1 MILCVATT
9 PSIDRL
15 FEVARLV
22 PGAIHRPER
31 FVAVAGGKGLNV
43 ARAAAALGADVR
55 AVAPLGGHAGRW
67 IAGELEREGIAADV
81 VAVAGETRSCLTVA
95 AGGELT
101 EFYENAAPLGEGG
114 WERLQRAVAAR
125 LPEAAWLTLSGS
137 LPAGAPPDGH
147 ARLIAAARAGGV
159 RVAVDTHGEPL
170 EHALRAHPDLV
181 KVNAEEAAHATAG
194 RARRPAGRRR
204 RAMRPAGR
212 RRRAR
217 RPAGRRR
224 EATATAGAEAAPAAA
239 ALRELTGGA
248 AVVTHGADGLE
259 VCDPDGRTMRAR
271 PPAVG
276 PYPVGSGDACLAGL
290 VCALAAGADWPGAVA
305 LGVGAAA
312 ANAELAGAGRLDPER
327 ARALA
332 ALV

>member
-15 FEVARLV
+15 FEVERLV
-22 PGAIHRPER
+22 PGAIHRPVDH
-31 FVAVAGGKGLNV
+31 VAVAGGKGLNV
-43 ARAAAALGADVR
+43 ARVAAALGADVR

-67 IAGELEREGIAADV
+67 IAAELEREGIAGDV
-81 VAVAGETRSCLTVA
+81 VEVAGETRSCLSVA
-95 AGGELT
+95 AAGELT
-101 EFYENAAPLGEGG
+101 EFYENAAPLGEDG
-114 WERLQRAVAAR
+114 WERLEQAISAR

-147 ARLIAAARAGGV
+147 ARLIAAARAAGV

-181 KVNAEEAAHATAG
+181 KVNAGEAAHALG
-194 RARRPAGRRR
+194 G
-204 RAMRPAGR
+204 
-212 RRRAR
+212 
-217 RPAGRRR
+217 RR
-224 EATATAGAEAAPAAA
+224 EATAEAAA

-248 AVVTHGADGLE
+248 AAVTHGADGLE
-259 VCDPDGRTMRAR
+259 LCDDEGRILRAR

-276 PYPVGSGDACLAGL
+276 PYPVASGDACLAGM
-290 VCALAAGADWPGAVA
+290 VSALAAGADWAGAVA

-312 ANAELAGAGRLDPER
+312 ANAELSGAGRLDPER

>member
-1 MILCVATT
+1 VILCVATT

-31 FVAVAGGKGLNV
+31 YVAVAGGKGLNV
-43 ARAAAALGADVR
+43 ARAAAALGAEVR

-67 IAGELEREGIAADV
+67 IAAELERQGIAVDIV
-81 VAVAGETRSCLTVA
+81 EVAGETRSCLSVA
-95 AGGELT
+95 VGGELT
-101 EFYENAAPLGEGG
+101 EFYEHAAPLGDGG
-114 WERLQRAVAAR
+114 WERLERAVAAR
-125 LPEAAWLTLSGS
+125 LPAAAWLTLSGS

-147 ARLIAAARAGGV
+147 ARLIAAAHAAGV

-170 EHALRAHPDLV
+170 EHALRAHPGLV
-181 KVNAEEAAHATAG
+181 KVNADEAA
-194 RARRPAGRRR
+194 
-204 RAMRPAGR
+204 
-212 RRRAR
+212 
-217 RPAGRRR
+217 
-224 EATATAGAEAAPAAA
+224 EVAAPGAA
-239 ALRELTGGA
+239 ALRAITRGA
-248 AVVTHGADGLE
+248 AAVTHGADGLE
-259 VCDPDGRTMRAR
+259 LCDEEGRILRAR

-276 PYPVGSGDACLAGL
+276 AYPVGSGDACLAGL
-290 VCALAAGADWPGAVA
+290 VSALADGADWAGAVA

-312 ANAELAGAGRLDPER
+312 ANAELPGAGRLDPQR